1 MRLAPVALAVAV
13 FLAQAGP
20 APADQHPRVKMLEDC
35 ARNAAAALMRET
47 TMQERVDGLYELL
60 WGLYAASDR
69 ALILR
74 ECAWTV
80 P

>member
-1 MRLAPVALAVAV
+1 MRLVPVALAA
-13 FLAQAGP
+13 FLAFTGP
-20 APADQHPRVKMLEDC
+20 TLADHHPRVKMLEDC
-35 ARNAAAALMRET
+35 ARNAVAALMRET